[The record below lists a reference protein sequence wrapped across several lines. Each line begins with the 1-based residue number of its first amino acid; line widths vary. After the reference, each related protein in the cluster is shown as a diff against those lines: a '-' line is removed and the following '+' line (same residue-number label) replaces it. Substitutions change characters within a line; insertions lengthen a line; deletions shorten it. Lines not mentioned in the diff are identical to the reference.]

1 MDKIVTTEGR
11 RHIRWFRNTAP
22 YINAHRGKTFV
33 LMFGGEVARHENF
46 RAYEG
51 WEQGIEDYVNFLS
64 QPRYQAVQEAWH
76 DPHEFADALQQA
88 GYATDP
94 NYADKLKRVID
105 RMLDGAAE

>member
-1 MDKIVTTEGR
+1 M
-11 RHIRWFRNTAP
+11 
-22 YINAHRGKTFV
+22 
-33 LMFGGEVARHENF
+33 VARHENF